1 MFTSKKIIKYSFVII
16 IYFEMCSVTI
26 FSCYG
31 FVMDHAQVKLT
42 CHKSLMLFL

>member
-1 MFTSKKIIKYSFVII
+1 MFTSKKNYRIQFCN